1 MCSSG
6 GQSSDGDGEVYDGN
20 SVLYDGNGNSG
31 NKMVRLWAM
40 RWQMLGSAQW
50 QHSHGRSNHAKLEKA
65 RRRDDILTG
74 AVVVGA
80 TRRNTC
86 QYMPL
91 S

>member
-1 MCSSG
+1 
-6 GQSSDGDGEVYDGN
+6 
-20 SVLYDGNGNSG
+20 
-31 NKMVRLWAM
+31 
-40 RWQMLGSAQW
+40 MLGSAQW

-91 S
+91 LLNYESQSFNTCCGFLLKL